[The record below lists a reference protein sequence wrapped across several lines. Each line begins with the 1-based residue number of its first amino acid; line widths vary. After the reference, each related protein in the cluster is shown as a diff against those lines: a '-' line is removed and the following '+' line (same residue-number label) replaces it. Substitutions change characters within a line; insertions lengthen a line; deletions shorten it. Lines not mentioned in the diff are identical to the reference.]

1 MILTNLEEI
10 QESIETINNRLVDI
24 KRICTYYMRPKLQGD
39 VVETTIVEK
48 VSMVSSFLY
57 LMEEYSQNIEDLIN
71 EAKADNVFSDI
82 EESNQ
87 DDR

>member
-1 MILTNLEEI
+1 MISTNLEEI
-10 QESIETINNRLVDI
+10 QESIETIKNRLEDI
-24 KRICTYYMRPKLQGD
+24 KLICTHYMRPKLQGD